1 MDYTLNFEVHDFAFF
16 VTKSHVKGDKYA
28 IGSKMLFRLV
38 CVLEGEATFI
48 FENHKATVSAGDLCF
63 LFPGNDYTV
72 EVSKEKDFKFI
83 TVTFS
88 ADCNLSGA
96 KPLLSTSLPEMRDSF
111 EDAYRAYMHQ
121 EATWRLKLMS
131 LVYCAFERII
141 AANTESYRKEDRIQS
156 AVRYIKTNYTDK
168 ITLEELAECAGCS
181 VPHFK
186 YLFHKQF
193 GISPIRYL
201 NKLRMEHAINL
212 IKSDMYSVTEIAE
225 LCGFH
230 NVYYF
235 SNAFKKHTGLSPT
248 AYMQTLK

>member
-1 MDYTLNFEVHDFAFF
+1 MDITLNFEIHDFAFF

-38 CVLEGEATFI
+38 CVLEGEATFL
-48 FENHKATVSAGDLCF
+48 FENYKATVSTGDLFF

-72 EVSKEKDFKFI
+72 EVSKEKDFKFM

-88 ADCNLSGA
+88 ADCNLSGT
-96 KPLLSTSLPEMRDSF
+96 KPLLSTSLPEMRGSF
-111 EDAYRAYMHQ
+111 EEAYHAYMLQ
-121 EATWRLKLMS
+121 EPTWRLKLMS
-131 LVYCAFERII
+131 LAYCAFEKII
-141 AANTESYRKEDRIQS
+141 AANTESYRKENRIQS
-156 AVRYIKTNYTDK
+156 TIRYIKTNYMDK

-186 YLFHKQF
+186 YLFKKQL
-193 GISPIRYL
+193 GVSPIQYL
-201 NKLRMEHAINL
+201 NNLRMEHAVNL

-248 AYMQTLK
+248 AYMQNN